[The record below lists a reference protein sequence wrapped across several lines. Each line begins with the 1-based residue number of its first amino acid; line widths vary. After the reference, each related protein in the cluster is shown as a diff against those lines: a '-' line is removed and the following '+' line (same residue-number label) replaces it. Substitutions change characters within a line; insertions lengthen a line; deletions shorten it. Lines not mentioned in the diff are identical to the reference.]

1 MISSLEWI
9 LYLSGALVVLG
20 YWRFR
25 KAVNMVSN
33 FPGMRLLVSPMS
45 PPGLLLPALPFPL
58 WTYPGFSFPWEL
70 KHAGLFGIFKCD
82 TVSLCAADG
91 RAILFTADV
100 PFITKMSSY
109 ASRETFPKPVDEYKV
124 LSYLGSNLV
133 ICEGEAWRRQRRIG
147 APAFSK
153 GMFERLWLDMR
164 DIVREMVEQ
173 ERWHERTDLHF
184 DEAVTTYR
192 GYTPKRGEI
201 LVPHIVDLTLR
212 MALAAIARAG
222 FGMDFT
228 WEAEESFTRVCQGFG
243 NPQRWHW
250 WLVVLHYSWA
260 FLDPLLAPFFHL
272 FDQVTTIT
280 PSFVLAPFFYLWQ
293 SPVFLPVRIVWVIAF
308 YFLSEIA
315 IVFARP
321 TDADWN
327 PRKIKVHEALHLVAK
342 DSTLR
347 IALPAWTMSLPL
359 RRMRRMK
366 LAFTILE
373 AELKRLADERK
384 AFHLRQTLN
393 NEQLSNG
400 RLPDNRSD
408 LLNNLVR
415 AAMMDEG
422 DLEKGPTGSLVTSS
436 IQKGLTDE
444 EIIGNTY
451 IYFLAGHETT
461 AHSLA
466 WTLALLAAYPEY
478 QDEAVQEINRVWPS
492 TTAAFEPFYENTSFD
507 DYPKFPFVLAC
518 YAETLR
524 LFPPVQM
531 IPKVAAQDVSI
542 SLETTNQDTT
552 TVAQGADTNLRPSKE
567 VDPFFTSQ
575 DSYTSAPHT
584 NFVVKKDTIIMIDP
598 PGVHY
603 NPRYW
608 ENPEKFDPGRF
619 MRPYNK
625 DAYIPFGVGHRACL
639 GRKFSEVESVAM
651 LVHVL
656 RNYSVH
662 LMPTSPDGEIDIN
675 LSRERFSKASVRIT
689 LTPSEVP
696 LIFRRRVHQA

>member
-1 MISSLEWI
+1 
-9 LYLSGALVVLG
+9 
-20 YWRFR
+20 
-25 KAVNMVSN
+25 
-33 FPGMRLLVSPMS
+33 
-45 PPGLLLPALPFPL
+45 
-58 WTYPGFSFPWEL
+58 
-70 KHAGLFGIFKCD
+70 
-82 TVSLCAADG
+82 
-91 RAILFTADV
+91 
-100 PFITKMSSY
+100 
-109 ASRETFPKPVDEYKV
+109 
-124 LSYLGSNLV
+124 
-133 ICEGEAWRRQRRIG
+133 
-147 APAFSK
+147 
-153 GMFERLWLDMR
+153 
-164 DIVREMVEQ
+164 
-173 ERWHERTDLHF
+173 
-184 DEAVTTYR
+184 
-192 GYTPKRGEI
+192 
-201 LVPHIVDLTLR
+201 
-212 MALAAIARAG
+212 
-222 FGMDFT
+222 
-228 WEAEESFTRVCQGFG
+228 
-243 NPQRWHW
+243 
-250 WLVVLHYSWA
+250 
-260 FLDPLLAPFFHL
+260 
-272 FDQVTTIT
+272 
-280 PSFVLAPFFYLWQ
+280 
-293 SPVFLPVRIVWVIAF
+293 
-308 YFLSEIA
+308 
-315 IVFARP
+315 
-321 TDADWN
+321 
-327 PRKIKVHEALHLVAK
+327 
-342 DSTLR
+342 
-347 IALPAWTMSLPL
+347 MSLPL

>member
-1 MISSLEWI
+1 
-9 LYLSGALVVLG
+9 
-20 YWRFR
+20 
-25 KAVNMVSN
+25 
-33 FPGMRLLVSPMS
+33 
-45 PPGLLLPALPFPL
+45 
-58 WTYPGFSFPWEL
+58 
-70 KHAGLFGIFKCD
+70 
-82 TVSLCAADG
+82 
-91 RAILFTADV
+91 
-100 PFITKMSSY
+100 MSSF

-173 ERWHERTDLHF
+173 ERWYERTALHF
-184 DEAVTTYR
+184 DEPVASSH
-192 GYTPKRGEI
+192 GYTPKRGEV

-222 FGMDFT
+222 FGMDFQ

-243 NPQRWHW
+243 NPQRWYW

-260 FLDPLLAPFFHL
+260 FLDPLLAPFSHL
-272 FDQVTTIT
+272 FDQISAFTPTFVT
-280 PSFVLAPFFYLWQ
+280 APFVYLWH
-293 SPVFLPVRIVWVIAF
+293 SVIFLPLRIVWAIIF
-308 YFLSEIA
+308 YFVSEIA
-315 IVFARP
+315 VAFARP

-347 IALPAWTMSLPL
+347 IALPAWTMRLPL
-359 RRMRRMK
+359 RRMRRMR
-366 LAFTILE
+366 LAFTTLE
-373 AELKRLADERK
+373 AELRRLADERK

-393 NEQLSNG
+393 NEQLSTG
-400 RLPDNRSD
+400 RIRDDRSD

-415 AAMMDEG
+415 AAMLDEG
-422 DLEKGPTGSLVTSS
+422 DLEKGQTSSLVTSS
-436 IQKGLTDE
+436 IQKGLSDE

-478 QDEAVQEINRVWPS
+478 QDEALREINQVWPS
-492 TTAAFEPFYENTSFD
+492 TSASFEPFYENTSFD
-507 DYPKFPFVLAC
+507 DYAKFPYVLAC
-518 YAETLR
+518 YSETLR

-531 IPKVAAQDVSI
+531 IPKIAAQDVSI
-542 SLETTNQDTT
+542 SVETSNEAP
-552 TVAQGADTNLRPSKE
+552 VAAESSDSKSFKE
-567 VDPFFTSQ
+567 FDPFFTAKE
-575 DSYTSAPHT
+575 SYTSAPQT

-608 ENPEKFDPGRF
+608 ENPDKFDPGRF
-619 MRPYNK
+619 MRAYNK

-651 LVHVL
+651 LIHLL

-662 LMPTSPDGEIDIN
+662 LLPTSPDGSVDVD
-675 LSRERFSKASVRIT
+675 LARQKFSKASVRIT
-689 LTPSEVP
+689 LTPADVP
-696 LIFRRRVHQA
+696 LIFRRRVHA